1 MRRRRTCTGG
11 YFIAFG
17 AGVLV
22 ALVFPIR
29 FILVI
34 AAVALVLAGLSL
46 IRC

>member
-1 MRRRRTCTGG
+1 MMRRTCTGG
-11 YFIAFG
+11 YFVAFG

-22 ALVFPIR
+22 ALMFPVR

-34 AAVALVLAGLSL
+34 AAIALVLAGLSL

>member
-1 MRRRRTCTGG
+1 MRRKTCTGG

-22 ALVFPIR
+22 ALMFPVR
-29 FILVI
+29 LILVI
-34 AAVALVLAGLSL
+34 AAASLVLAGLSL